1 MKQWIKTKVY
11 LTGTDK
17 RRFNLK
23 NKIILTLSLLML
35 ISLTGCSQPEDKEKN
50 PTTPNQ
56 SGSEVVDSNSNIDET
71 NDTTDDSRKVSD
83 NKISIKVD
91 GKEFIVTLYDNPTA
105 NSLLAQL
112 PLSLEATDYAGYD
125 EKVIRLDNDLSMENA
140 PNGDNPEIPEVGY
153 YEPGNW
159 IAIYYGHIGYW
170 SGKVPLGRI
179 DATIEELE
187 AIPNNSSVAI
197 EEL

>member
-1 MKQWIKTKVY
+1 M
-11 LTGTDK
+11 
-17 RRFNLK
+17 K